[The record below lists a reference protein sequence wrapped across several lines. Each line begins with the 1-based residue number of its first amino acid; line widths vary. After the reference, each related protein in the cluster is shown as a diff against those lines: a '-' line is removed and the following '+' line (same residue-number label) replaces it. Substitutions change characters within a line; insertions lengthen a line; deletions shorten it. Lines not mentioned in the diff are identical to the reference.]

1 MHLEQYINI
10 MKILKSLL
18 LTTSLILITVTI
30 SAGQSLNPTALD
42 TALKSAKESG
52 KKVLIDVYAEW
63 CPYCEKMHTE
73 VYTETGII
81 EAVNEHFY
89 LVKIN
94 IESENEVNFLGNRMT
109 ESEFAKMLN
118 SSSLPTTFFMNSS
131 GELLG
136 MQPGLLPAD
145 VFEDLLTFV
154 GSDSFESLS
163 FEEYRNRD

>member
-1 MHLEQYINI
+1 
-10 MKILKSLL
+10 MKTLKTFCLSLGLL
-18 LTTSLILITVTI
+18 LCFSAI
-30 SAGQSLNPTALD
+30 STGQSLNPTALES
-42 TALKSAKESG
+42 ALISAKESG

-73 VYTETGII
+73 VYTETDVIK
-81 EAVNEHFY
+81 AVNEHFY

-94 IESENEVNFLGNRMT
+94 IESQNEVNFLGNRMT
-109 ESEFAKMLN
+109 ESDFAKMLK
-118 SSSLPTTFFMNSS
+118 SSSLPSTYFMNSS

-154 GSDSFESLS
+154 GSDSYESLS
-163 FEEYRNRD
+163 FEEYRKKDE

>member
-1 MHLEQYINI
+1 
-10 MKILKSLL
+10 MKILKTFCLSLGLL
-18 LTTSLILITVTI
+18 LCFSAI
-30 SAGQSLNPTALD
+30 STGQSLNPTALES
-42 TALKSAKESG
+42 ALISAKESG

-73 VYTETGII
+73 VYTETDVIK
-81 EAVNEHFY
+81 AVNEHFY

-94 IESENEVNFLGNRMT
+94 IESQNEVNFLGNRMT
-109 ESEFAKMLN
+109 ESEFAKMLK
-118 SSSLPTTFFMNSS
+118 SSSLPSTYFMNSS

-154 GSDSFESLS
+154 GSDSYESLS
-163 FEEYRNRD
+163 FEEYRKKDD

>member
-1 MHLEQYINI
+1 MVAATAVIY
-10 MKILKSLL
+10 
-18 LTTSLILITVTI
+18 
-30 SAGQSLNPTALD
+30 GQSLNPKPLESALE
-42 TALKSAKESG
+42 SASKNG

-73 VYTETGII
+73 VYTKSDII

-94 IESENEVNFLGNRMT
+94 IESENEVNYLGNRMT
-109 ESEFAKMLN
+109 ESEFAKMLK
-118 SSSLPTTFFMNSS
+118 SSSLPTTFFMNGD

>member
-1 MHLEQYINI
+1 MKIINI
-10 MKILKSLL
+10 TCMALVFTLAA
-18 LTTSLILITVTI
+18 TAVGM
-30 SAGQSLNPTALD
+30 AQSLNPTALD
-42 TALKSAKESG
+42 NALESAKENG

-63 CPYCEKMHTE
+63 CPYCAKMHSE
-73 VYTETGII
+73 VYTETDVIT
-81 EAVNEHFY
+81 AVNEHFY

-94 IESENEVNFLGNRMT
+94 IESQNEVNYLGNRMT
-109 ESEFAKMLN
+109 ESDFAKMLK
-118 SSSLPTTFFMNSS
+118 SSSLPTTFFMNSE

-154 GSDSFESLS
+154 GTDSFESLS

>member
-1 MHLEQYINI
+1 MALVFTLAATAVG
-10 MKILKSLL
+10 M
-18 LTTSLILITVTI
+18 
-30 SAGQSLNPTALD
+30 AQSLNPTALD
-42 TALKSAKESG
+42 NALESAKENG

-63 CPYCEKMHTE
+63 CPYCAKMHSE
-73 VYTETGII
+73 VYTETDVIT
-81 EAVNEHFY
+81 AVNEHFY

-94 IESENEVNFLGNRMT
+94 IESQNEVNYLGNRMT
-109 ESEFAKMLN
+109 ESDFAKMLK
-118 SSSLPTTFFMNSS
+118 SSSLPTTFFMNSE

-154 GSDSFESLS
+154 GTDSFESLS

>member
-1 MHLEQYINI
+1 
-10 MKILKSLL
+10 MKPIKITI
-18 LTTSLILITVTI
+18 LTTLMLLSATV
-30 SAGQSLNPTALD
+30 ALFGQSLNPTPLDKAL
-42 TALKSAKESG
+42 AAAKEDG

-73 VYTETGII
+73 VYTETDII
-81 EAVNEHFY
+81 EAVNAHFH

-94 IESENEVNFLGNRMT
+94 IESDNEVNYLGNRMA
-109 ESEFAKMLN
+109 EKEFAKMLN
-118 SSSLPTTFFMNSS
+118 SSSLPTTFFMNAD

-154 GSDSFESLS
+154 GTDAFESVS

>member
-1 MHLEQYINI
+1 
-10 MKILKSLL
+10 MKKLKTFCLSLGLL
-18 LTTSLILITVTI
+18 LCFSAI
-30 SAGQSLNPTALD
+30 STGQSLNPTALES
-42 TALKSAKESG
+42 ALISAKESG

-73 VYTETGII
+73 VYTETDVIK
-81 EAVNEHFY
+81 AVNEHFY

-94 IESENEVNFLGNRMT
+94 IESQNEVNFLGNRMT
-109 ESEFAKMLN
+109 ESEFAKMLK
-118 SSSLPTTFFMNSS
+118 SSSLPSTYFMNSS

-154 GSDSFESLS
+154 GSDSYESLS
-163 FEEYRNRD
+163 FEEYRKKDD

>member
-1 MHLEQYINI
+1 
-10 MKILKSLL
+10 MKTLK
-18 LTTSLILITVTI
+18 TI
-30 SAGQSLNPTALD
+30 SLSIGIILVATAIGYSQSLNPTALD
-42 TALKSAKESG
+42 SALTSAKEND

-73 VYTETGII
+73 VYTESDII

-94 IESENEVNFLGNRMT
+94 IESENEVNYLGNRMA

-118 SSSLPTTFFMNSS
+118 SSSLPTTFFMNGE

-136 MQPGLLPAD
+136 MQPGLLSAEI
-145 VFEDLLTFV
+145 FEDLLNFV
-154 GSDSFESLS
+154 GSDAFESLS
-163 FEEYRNRD
+163 FEEFRNRD

>member
-1 MHLEQYINI
+1 MKTL
-10 MKILKSLL
+10 KILLFTIGLL
-18 LTTSLILITVTI
+18 FVTI
-30 SAGQSLNPTALD
+30 SFSVAQSLNPIALD
-42 TALKSAKESG
+42 TALESAKESG

-73 VYTETGII
+73 VYTLNDVI
-81 EAVNEHFY
+81 EAVNEHYY

-94 IESENEVNFLGNRMT
+94 IESQNEVNYLGNRMT

-118 SSSLPTTFFMNSS
+118 SSSLPTTFFMNGR

-154 GSDSFESLS
+154 GSDSYELLS

>member
-1 MHLEQYINI
+1 MKTL
-10 MKILKSLL
+10 KILCLSLGL
-18 LTTSLILITVTI
+18 VICFSAI
-30 SAGQSLNPTALD
+30 SIGQSLSPTPLESAL
-42 TALKSAKESG
+42 LSAKESG

-73 VYTETGII
+73 VYTETDVI

-94 IESENEVNFLGNRMT
+94 IESQNEVNFLGNRMT
-109 ESEFAKMLN
+109 ESEFAKMLK
-118 SSSLPTTFFMNSS
+118 SSSLPTTYFMNSS

-154 GSDSFESLS
+154 GSDSYQSLS
-163 FEEYRNRD
+163 FEEYRNKD

>member
-1 MHLEQYINI
+1 MKLL
-10 MKILKSLL
+10 KILSMALGL
-18 LTTSLILITVTI
+18 VICLSTI
-30 SAGQSLNPTALD
+30 SNSQSLNPTALEN
-42 TALKSAKESG
+42 ALLSAKESG

-73 VYTETGII
+73 VYTETDVI

-94 IESENEVNFLGNRMT
+94 IESQNEVNFLGNRMT
-109 ESEFAKMLN
+109 ESDFAKMLK
-118 SSSLPTTFFMNSS
+118 SSSLPTTYFMNSS

-154 GSDSFESLS
+154 GSDSYESLS
-163 FEEYRNRD
+163 FEEYRKKD

>member
-1 MHLEQYINI
+1 MKTL
-10 MKILKSLL
+10 KILCLSVGLVL
-18 LTTSLILITVTI
+18 CFSAI
-30 SAGQSLNPTALD
+30 STGQSLNPTALES
-42 TALKSAKESG
+42 ALISAKESG

-73 VYTETGII
+73 VYTETDVIK
-81 EAVNEHFY
+81 AVNEHFY

-94 IESENEVNFLGNRMT
+94 IESQNEVNFLGNRMT
-109 ESEFAKMLN
+109 ESDFAKMLK
-118 SSSLPTTFFMNSS
+118 SSSLPSTYFMNSS

-154 GSDSFESLS
+154 GSDSYESLS
-163 FEEYRNRD
+163 FEKYRKKD

>member
-1 MHLEQYINI
+1 MKLINI
-10 MKILKSLL
+10 ICMALAMVLL
-18 LTTSLILITVTI
+18 ATTI
-30 SAGQSLNPTALD
+30 STAQSLNPTDLDKALE
-42 TALKSAKESG
+42 SAKESG

-63 CPYCEKMHTE
+63 CPYCAKMHSE
-73 VYTETGII
+73 VYTETDVIT
-81 EAVNEHFY
+81 AVNEHFY

-94 IESENEVNFLGNRMT
+94 IESQNEVNYLGNRMT
-109 ESEFAKMLN
+109 ESDFAKMLK
-118 SSSLPTTFFMNSS
+118 SSSLPTTFFMNSD

-154 GSDSFESLS
+154 GTDSFESLS

>member
-1 MHLEQYINI
+1 MKTL
-10 MKILKSLL
+10 KILCLSVGLVL
-18 LTTSLILITVTI
+18 CFSAI
-30 SAGQSLNPTALD
+30 STGQSLNPTALES
-42 TALKSAKESG
+42 ALISAKESG

-73 VYTETGII
+73 VYTETDVIK
-81 EAVNEHFY
+81 AVNEHFY

-94 IESENEVNFLGNRMT
+94 IESQNEVNFLGNRMT
-109 ESEFAKMLN
+109 ESDFAKMLK
-118 SSSLPTTFFMNSS
+118 SSSLPSTYFMNSS

-154 GSDSFESLS
+154 GSDSYESLS
-163 FEEYRNRD
+163 FEEYRKKD

>member
-1 MHLEQYINI
+1 
-10 MKILKSLL
+10 MKNLKFIWLTFLL
-18 LTTSLILITVTI
+18 LAATATV
-30 SAGQSLNPTALD
+30 SMGQSLNPTALD
-42 TALKSAKESG
+42 KALESAKESG

-73 VYTETGII
+73 VYTETDVI

-94 IESENEVNFLGNRMT
+94 IESQNEVNYLGNRMT
-109 ESEFAKMLN
+109 ESEFAKMLK

-154 GSDSFESLS
+154 GTDSFESIS
-163 FEEYRNRD
+163 FDEYRNRD

>member
-1 MHLEQYINI
+1 
-10 MKILKSLL
+10 MKTLKVLCLSLGL
-18 LTTSLILITVTI
+18 VICFSAI
-30 SAGQSLNPTALD
+30 SIGQSLNPTALES
-42 TALKSAKESG
+42 ALLSAKESG

-73 VYTETGII
+73 VYTETDVI

-94 IESENEVNFLGNRMT
+94 IESQNEVNFLGNRMT
-109 ESEFAKMLN
+109 ESEFAKMLK
-118 SSSLPTTFFMNSS
+118 SSSLPTTYFMNSS

-154 GSDSFESLS
+154 GSDSYQSLS
-163 FEEYRNRD
+163 FEEYRNND

>member
-1 MHLEQYINI
+1 
-10 MKILKSLL
+10 MKIFRIISLSIAIL
-18 LTTSLILITVTI
+18 FGVTSL
-30 SAGQSLNPTALD
+30 SFAQSLNPTELDSALE
-42 TALKSAKESG
+42 SAKKND

-73 VYTETGII
+73 VYTQSDII
-81 EAVNEHFY
+81 EAVNDHFY

-94 IESENEVNFLGNRMT
+94 IESQNEVNYLGNRMA

-118 SSSLPTTFFMNSS
+118 SSSLPTTFFMN
-131 GELLG
+131 GDGDLLG

-145 VFEDLLTFV
+145 VFEDLLNFV
-154 GSDSFESLS
+154 GSDAFESLS

>member
-1 MHLEQYINI
+1 
-10 MKILKSLL
+10 MKILKILCLSLGF
-18 LTTSLILITVTI
+18 VI
-30 SAGQSLNPTALD
+30 SFSAISNGQSLNPTALD
-42 TALKSAKESG
+42 SALLSAKESG

-73 VYTETGII
+73 VYTETDVIK
-81 EAVNEHFY
+81 AVNEHFY

-94 IESENEVNFLGNRMT
+94 IESQNEVNFLGNRMT
-109 ESEFAKMLN
+109 ESDFAKMLK
-118 SSSLPTTFFMNSS
+118 SSSLPSTYFMNSS

-154 GSDSFESLS
+154 GSDSYESLS
-163 FEEYRNRD
+163 FEEYRNKD

>member
-1 MHLEQYINI
+1 
-10 MKILKSLL
+10 MKTLKLL
-18 LTTSLILITVTI
+18 LFTTGLIFTTATI
-30 SAGQSLNPTALD
+30 SLGQELNPTALD
-42 TALKSAKESG
+42 TALESAKESG

-73 VYTETGII
+73 VYTETDVIK
-81 EAVNEHFY
+81 AVNEHFY

-94 IESENEVNFLGNRMT
+94 IESENEVNYLGKRMT

-118 SSSLPTTFFMNSS
+118 SSSLPTTFFMNSD
-131 GELLG
+131 GDLLG

-154 GSDSFESLS
+154 GSNYYETLT

>member
-1 MHLEQYINI
+1 
-10 MKILKSLL
+10 MKTFRIISL
-18 LTTSLILITVTI
+18 TI
-30 SAGQSLNPTALD
+30 GLMVAATAVIYGQSLNPKPLESALE
-42 TALKSAKESG
+42 SASKNG

-73 VYTETGII
+73 VYTKSDII

-94 IESENEVNFLGNRMT
+94 IESENEVNYLGNRMT
-109 ESEFAKMLN
+109 ESEFAKMLK
-118 SSSLPTTFFMNSS
+118 SSSLPTTFFMNGD